1 MNEYDSNRIYDLTS
15 SIGYKKTNLKQEA
28 DCFVLNT
35 CHIREK
41 ATEKVYHEV
50 GRIKKNFRNLKKP
63 LVIIS
68 GCVAQAES
76 HEMLKRENYIDMVIG
91 PQSYHKIGDL
101 ILKHQR
107 RKEKINETKF
117 DVVKKFDELQK
128 ISNTENKISS
138 YLTIQ
143 EGCDKFCNFCVV
155 PYTRGPEYSR
165 PFFQIINE
173 AHTLVENGAREII
186 LLGQNVN
193 AYSFIEGNKKYNL
206 SSLIIE
212 LNNIKKLKRIRFTTS
227 HPKDMTDDL
236 INCYRDCDKLM
247 PFLHLPIQS
256 GSDKILQ
263 LMNRKHDKEYYL
275 SIIEKLKKINKNIKF
290 SSDFIIG
297 YPGETEKDFE
307 NTTDL
312 VKKLGFLNSYS
323 FIFSPRPGTPA
334 AQKKVNSLPENKGR
348 LKKLQDIL
356 ESIQIKNN
364 KIYLQK
370 NCSVLVEN
378 KFKDNQE
385 YFGRTEFMTPVKF
398 ESDNCK
404 IGDIINVQIT
414 SFNKKGLFGF
424 HKLKKEKAA

>member
-1 MNEYDSNRIYDLTS
+1 M
-15 SIGYKKTNLKQEA
+15 
-28 DCFVLNT
+28 
-35 CHIREK
+35 
-41 ATEKVYHEV
+41 
-50 GRIKKNFRNLKKP
+50 
-63 LVIIS
+63 
-68 GCVAQAES
+68 
-76 HEMLKRENYIDMVIG
+76 
-91 PQSYHKIGDL
+91 
-101 ILKHQR
+101 
-107 RKEKINETKF
+107 
-117 DVVKKFDELQK
+117 
-128 ISNTENKISS
+128 
-138 YLTIQ
+138 
-143 EGCDKFCNFCVV
+143 
-155 PYTRGPEYSR
+155 
-165 PFFQIINE
+165 
-173 AHTLVENGAREII
+173 
-186 LLGQNVN
+186 LGQNVN

-275 SIIEKLKKINKNIKF
+275 SVIEKLKKINKNINF

-297 YPGETEKDFE
+297 YPGETEKDFK
-307 NTTDL
+307 NTIDL

-334 AQKKVNSLPENKGR
+334 AQKKINSLPESKER

-398 ESDNCK
+398 ESDDCK

-414 SFNKKGLFGF
+414 SFNKKGLFGV
-424 HKLKKEKAA
+424 HKFKKEKAA